1 MIQKHHFKGVLC
13 FSMFSMNVFSK
24 NFLISISLLALS
36 TTAISCSESSS
47 EDKEVISNESAS
59 QATESATEEPEIVV
73 EAVPA
78 PVENNQEDESEN
90 PQPPEPPEP
99 VLTPPKQNRAP
110 SISLSGVTC
119 LEEYRQGDSMIQV
132 EITVTDEDDSSA
144 AIDLLA
150 EIGDDSLDL
159 SEWISGGTNLDVP
172 GTAIANLPIP
182 EGTDVYL
189 LLLAHASDP
198 DGEKSEAALV
208 IPNRCSND

>member
-1 MIQKHHFKGVLC
+1 
-13 FSMFSMNVFSK
+13 MFSMKVFSK
-24 NFLISISLLALS
+24 NFLISVSLLALS
-36 TTAISCSESSS
+36 TTAISCSESGS
-47 EDKEVISNESAS
+47 EGKEVISNESPS
-59 QATESATEEPEIVV
+59 QATESAAEEPEIVV
-73 EAVPA
+73 EAEPA

-90 PQPPEPPEP
+90 PEPSEPSEPSEP
-99 VLTPPKQNRAP
+99 VLTPPTQNRAP
-110 SISLSGVTC
+110 AISLSGVTC
-119 LEEYRQGDSMIQV
+119 LEEYRQSDSMIQV
-132 EITVTDEDDSSA
+132 EITVTDEDDSSV

-159 SEWISGGTNLDVP
+159 SEWISGGTSLDVP

-189 LLLAHASDP
+189 LLLAHASDD